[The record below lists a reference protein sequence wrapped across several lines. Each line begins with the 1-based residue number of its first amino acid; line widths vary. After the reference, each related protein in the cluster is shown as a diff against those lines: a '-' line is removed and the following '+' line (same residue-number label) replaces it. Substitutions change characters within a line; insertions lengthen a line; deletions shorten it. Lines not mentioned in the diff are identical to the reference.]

1 MPSEENRPFINQAR
15 ELLTFYQ
22 VVNVSGKTGAALVP
36 RMGADTSGRLPVEH
50 RAIHALLAIKYASL
64 GVAVSAD
71 GAVMILKTLE
81 IRHSKYDHIERFFNH
96 AKCVLT
102 SGVSADTFLA
112 V

>member
-1 MPSEENRPFINQAR
+1 MPSEENRPYINQAH

-81 IRHSKYDHIERFFNH
+81 IRHSKYDHIEPFFNH

>member
-1 MPSEENRPFINQAR
+1 
-15 ELLTFYQ
+15 
-22 VVNVSGKTGAALVP
+22 
-36 RMGADTSGRLPVEH
+36 MGADTSGRLPVEH
-50 RAIHALLAIKYASL
+50 KAIHALLAIKYASL

-81 IRHSKYDHIERFFNH
+81 IRHSKYDHIEPFFNH

-112 V
+112 VKISIVTRTAVTSRLPRPAIF